1 VEIDGGS
8 KKGLEGVLGM
18 QMEIFGEYYSDTI
31 SACIRIVRLQN
42 NLITCDRLD
51 HLCII
56 ASLFSSNTTCSF
68 AIHAAWERRDREPRR
83 QKS

>member
-18 QMEIFGEYYSDTI
+18 QMGIFGEYYSDTI

-42 NLITCDRLD
+42 NLITCDQLD

-56 ASLFSSNTTCSF
+56 ASLLCSNTT
-68 AIHAAWERRDREPRR
+68 
-83 QKS
+83 